1 VIVKIHNLLNQDE
14 CSYLNELIN
23 DKNKWEYRTRY
34 DDPRQYFDSLV
45 IDKNRLK
52 SYFNIITN
60 NGEFTIG
67 ETGLNVITVN
77 TQLKSSKHTDES
89 DLSYATYLNDDFSG
103 GEFVYYENKKP
114 IIVIP
119 EKGLTIK
126 ITKDLLHEVKQ
137 IKYGTRFS
145 LYTFLRKEQKINK
158 TLI

>member
-34 DDPRQYFDSLV
+34 DSPRQYFDSLV